1 MVILLFGW
9 LFVGGF
15 LDCIIV
21 KNNSNAFCEK
31 GAAAYFLYTCL
42 CSGMAMLVFAIL
54 AGFYI
59 RCNLITFIYA
69 LIYCAI
75 ILLGYV
81 VSLLVLK
88 YTGVAKASL
97 IKMAGSSVLLFLLGM
112 ILFDEKVGLFR
123 WIGLIF
129 MILTMFFSSSKT
141 EQDIPK
147 KNGKFGLI
155 ICLALNVVVSVSNS
169 LLMKY
174 YSLAQGVCDNNSY
187 FFITNLLLFVF
198 GGIAFL
204 ISFIKNKS
212 KVKELTSEFKL
223 KDYLFVVVRTV
234 INNLSSLASL
244 VLMTSVNLTVYTV
257 LYSAL
262 NLVSV
267 ATASVALK
275 EKVTLKLIIAMI
287 FAIAAIVFNV
297 L

>member
-9 LFVGGF
+9 LFISGF
-15 LDCIIV
+15 TDCVIA
-21 KNNSNAFCEK
+21 KKNSNAFCEK
-31 GAAAYFLYTCL
+31 GASAYFLYTCI
-42 CSGMAMLVFAIL
+42 CSGTAMLVFAIL
-54 AGFYI
+54 ARFNI
-59 RCNLITFIYA
+59 RCNLITFIYV

-88 YTGVAKASL
+88 YTGVAKSSL
-97 IKMAGSSVLLFLLGM
+97 IKMAGSSVLLFFLGM
-112 ILFDEKVGLFR
+112 ILFDESVGLYR

-129 MILTMFFSSSKT
+129 MILTIFFSARKT
-141 EQDIPK
+141 EQDAPK

-155 ICLALNVVVSVSNS
+155 ICLVLNVVVSVSNS

-187 FFITNLLLFVF
+187 FFMTNLSLFAF

-212 KVKELTSEFKL
+212 KVKELTREFKL
-223 KDYLFVVVRTV
+223 KDYLFVVIRTV
-234 INNLSSLASL
+234 INNLSSLACL
-244 VLMTSVNLTVYTV
+244 VLMDSVNLTFYTV

-262 NLVSV
+262 NVISV
-267 ATASVALK
+267 IAASTALK
-275 EKVTLKLIIAMI
+275 EKVTLKLIFATI
-287 FAIAAIVFNV
+287 FAIASIVFNV